1 MNALAPT
8 AAAAAPM
15 PFGQLDPFTAA
26 LMADVDADAK
36 AAASKSADRFRFKD
50 AGEYYLRLVPS
61 KGFGTQKPDGT
72 WNTRW
77 FHSFGTHAFKPP
89 GYEKKVW
96 FGCLHHTYGQACPL
110 CAAVATGKN
119 NPMVAEIAD
128 EAYASR
134 RYLVSGQFFD
144 PVTRTFNPVVPIEL
158 AKTQFEK
165 IKGLLLVSKT
175 FFALQGGYVFKV
187 VATPRS
193 QGQGMEIAVSDAS
206 PFDTGITDD
215 DLLDLEEIVRAD
227 IIEKNAA
234 VASFTGDLLRPL
246 AQQPGQR
253 SAGGFAAVG
262 APNGFPGALPPPS
275 AAPAGFPGAAT
286 PGYAAGAQFMQS
298 VQQPA
303 QAMPGFP
310 GAAASPAAPAF
321 PGAAAPAV
329 APAGFPGAAPAAA
342 VAQPQ
347 PAAAPQPT
355 VIDVPAQP
363 VAPSP
368 APQPAAAPAAV
379 QPAAAQP
386 APVQPAATSAEALAA
401 ELDSILGG
409 L

>member
-1 MNALAPT
+1 MNAIAPT

-50 AGEYYLRLVPS
+50 AGEFYLRLVPS
-61 KGFGTQKPDGT
+61 KGFGTQRPDGT

-110 CAAVATGKN
+110 CAAVAAGKN
-119 NPMVAEIAD
+119 NPMTAEIAE

-187 VATPRS
+187 VASPRS
-193 QGQGMEIAVSDAS
+193 QGQGMEISVSDAS

-227 IIEKNAA
+227 IIEKNMA
-234 VASFTGDLLRPL
+234 VSSFTGDLLRPL

-253 SAGGFAAVG
+253 SSGGSGGFAAVG

-275 AAPAGFPGAAT
+275 AAPAGFPGVT

-298 VQQPA
+298 TQST
-303 QAMPGFP
+303 PGFP
-310 GAAASPAAPAF
+310 GAVASPAAPAF
-321 PGAAAPAV
+321 PGAAAPAAAPA
-329 APAGFPGAAPAAA
+329 APAGFPGVAPAPA

-347 PAAAPQPT
+347 PAAPAAAPQPT
-355 VIDVPAQP
+355 VIDVQAQP
-363 VAPSP
+363 VAPAP
-368 APQPAAAPAAV
+368 QPQPAAAPVAA
-379 QPAAAQP
+379 QPAP

-401 ELDSILGG
+401 ELDSILNG
-409 L
+409 